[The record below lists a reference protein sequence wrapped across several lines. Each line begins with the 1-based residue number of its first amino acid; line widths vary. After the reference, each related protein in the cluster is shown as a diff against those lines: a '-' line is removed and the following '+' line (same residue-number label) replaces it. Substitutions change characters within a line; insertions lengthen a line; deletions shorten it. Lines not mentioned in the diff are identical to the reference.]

1 MKTIVDGN
9 FVSSC
14 CFDHFFEVRY
24 GVCVFETV
32 SNEGVHFARRVK
44 KIVVRVDNYDSCV
57 GWDGHDDY

>member
-1 MKTIVDGN
+1 MKTIVDGD

-14 CFDHFFEVRY
+14 CLNHFLKVGY
-24 GVCVFETV
+24 GIGVFETFR
-32 SNEGVHFARRVK
+32 NEGVHFARRMK